1 MMKEMNDME
10 ILIVVLV
17 AVAICLMY
25 SGIIACV
32 VAALRN
38 AEEKNDTDYKRM
50 IYSTPL
56 NYEEDMKILDSIIDD
71 EFTQYE
77 IMHLAHRDN
86 LYINSEE
93 QERIIT
99 EVLGKVIYRIS
110 DDLVQKLSLYYKS
123 EYINDII
130 FNKIKLVV
138 INYTVQINGNYKK

>member
-1 MMKEMNDME
+1 ME

-25 SGIIACV
+25 SGIIACI
-32 VAALRN
+32 AMALRN
-38 AEEKNDTDYKRM
+38 TEEKNDTDYKRM

-71 EFTQYE
+71 EFMQYE

-86 LYINSEE
+86 LYINAEE

-138 INYTVQINGNYKK
+138 INYTIEINGNYKK

>member
-1 MMKEMNDME
+1 MDNLTIILFAIIICMMYVGC
-10 ILIVVLV
+10 IVCVLMS
-17 AVAICLMY
+17 L
-25 SGIIACV
+25 
-32 VAALRN
+32 
-38 AEEKNDTDYKRM
+38 KNKADQIETEYKKM
-50 IYSTPL
+50 IYNTPF
-56 NYEEDMKILDSIIDD
+56 NYEEDMKILDMIIDD
-71 EFTQYE
+71 EFTQYQ

-138 INYTVQINGNYKK
+138 INYTIEINGNYKK

>member
-1 MMKEMNDME
+1 ME

-32 VAALRN
+32 VMALRN
-38 AEEKNDTDYKRM
+38 TEEKNDTDYKRM

-71 EFTQYE
+71 EFTQYQ

-86 LYINSEE
+86 LYINPEE

-138 INYTVQINGNYKK
+138 INYTIEINGNYKK